1 MNQRPRINF
10 RRSFTQQFQFV
21 RKYGLG
27 YDRDNFSVMVT
38 AVDRYQTQK
47 EYKRSIILARGL

>member
-1 MNQRPRINF
+1 MNQKPRINF
-10 RRSFTQQFQFV
+10 RRSFTQQFV
-21 RKYGLG
+21 RKYGMG

-47 EYKRSIILARGL
+47 EYKHSIILARGL

>member
-10 RRSFTQQFQFV
+10 RRSFTQHFV
-21 RKYGLG
+21 RKYGMR

-47 EYKRSIILARGL
+47 EYKHSIILARGL

>member
-1 MNQRPRINF
+1 MNQKPWINF
-10 RRSFTQQFQFV
+10 RMSFTQQFV
-21 RKYGLG
+21 RKYGVG
-27 YDRDNFSVMVT
+27 YDRDNFSVMVI